1 MDTRFQEI
9 NQWLCQVL
17 GPQPFAIEPAS
28 ADASSRRYF
37 RIKMQNGA
45 RTFIVMDAPPQREDC
60 ARYLAIA
67 QRLQQAGLN
76 VPRTE
81 AADLE
86 RGFLLL
92 TDLGTRLY
100 LQQLCADNAE
110 RLYGDAIA
118 ALLLMQGRV
127 QTDCLPVFGSELLQ
141 RELALFRDWLLEQ
154 HLGLRLTAKQENHL
168 VSSFGCLSK
177 CFWQQPR
184 VFVHRDYHSRN
195 LVCNGEQN
203 PGILDFQDAVL
214 GPITYDL
221 VSLLRDCYIKWPE
234 VRVNSWCLDY
244 FRQARALRL
253 LPTMEE
259 QEFVRCVDLTGV
271 QRHLKAA
278 GIFCRLYHRDG
289 KAGYLQ
295 DLPRTLSYVVEVAAR
310 HPPIAAL
317 GEFIANEVM
326 PRLGRCF
333 A

>member
-1 MDTRFQEI
+1 MDTRLQDI
-9 NQWLCQVL
+9 NQWLHQVL
-17 GPQPFAIEPAS
+17 GQRPFAIEPAC
-28 ADASSRRYF
+28 ADASFRRYF

-45 RTFIVMDAPPQREDC
+45 GTFIVMDAPPQQEDC
-60 ARYLAIA
+60 GRYLTVA
-67 QRLQQAGLN
+67 QRLRQAGLN
-76 VPRTE
+76 VPRIE
-81 AADLE
+81 AADCE

-100 LQQLCADNAE
+100 LHQLCADNADQ
-110 RLYGDAIA
+110 LYGDAIA
-118 ALLLMQGRV
+118 ALLLMQGRA
-127 QTDCLPVFGSELLQ
+127 QADQLPVYGSELVQ
-141 RELALFRDWLLEQ
+141 RELALFRDWLIAQ
-154 HLGLRLTAKQENHL
+154 HLGLHLTTKQENQL
-168 VSSFGCLSK
+168 ITSFDVLSK
-177 CFWQQPR
+177 CFSQQPR

-195 LVCNGEQN
+195 LVCNGVQN

-234 VRVNSWCLDY
+234 DRVNSWCFDY
-244 FRQARALRL
+244 FRQAKTLHL
-253 LPTMEE
+253 LSDMAE
-259 QEFVRCVDLTGV
+259 QEFTRCFDLIGV

-289 KAGYLQ
+289 KSGYLQ

-317 GEFIANEVM
+317 GEFVANEVV
-326 PRLGRCF
+326 PRLEPGG